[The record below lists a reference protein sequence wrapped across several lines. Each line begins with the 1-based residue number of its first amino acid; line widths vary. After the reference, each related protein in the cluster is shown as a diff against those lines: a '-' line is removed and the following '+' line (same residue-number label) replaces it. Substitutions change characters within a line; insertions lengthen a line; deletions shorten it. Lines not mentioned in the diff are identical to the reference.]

1 MKRICYMLLAAAFLA
16 AGCTKDNCNGPI
28 EELEIGIDNALT
40 KVALGTESNGKFD
53 LLWSDGDEVAVTGD
67 AGSSIFRL
75 KSGAGTTNG
84 VFEYKS
90 GATGQTRI
98 TDVVYPASNA
108 GNVPTTQTYQSG
120 TFDPSALTLAYHNP
134 ASTNGA
140 KILLSSESSILCF
153 QMKGNDKLSNISV
166 AFKNGKTYTLKTLRA
181 PVLDKS
187 KAAPFYVVIP
197 SQKADRLDVTFTS
210 ASGTMHR
217 SLLSKS
223 FISGKVHR
231 FKPLE
236 FRADKKFRIMSYNI
250 GQCTQGGNS
259 STKLIS
265 DVTKELQADV
275 VVMNEV
281 RNIPN
286 DASTIAKNLGW
297 EKYYQSAKLGMGNMI
312 TYNPDKLKTIGNP
325 AYLELKKIEPS
336 DTKYNEDRICLFM
349 EFEDFILL
357 GSHIQKDA
365 FVTHTKLITD
375 KVKAEYAKKGKP
387 IFFCGDMNTRP
398 YAVELKNFTSE
409 WRVLS
414 RTDQA
419 TLYNPDQPDNLICI
433 DYIFLWKGGPDVNVT
448 KTEVCKSV
456 QCGTITDASDHF
468 PIYVDVTVGNSS
480 LPLLEEKVP
489 LGSYNV
495 VAEDY
500 Q

>member
-1 MKRICYMLLAAAFLA
+1 MLLAAAFLA

>member
-1 MKRICYMLLAAAFLA
+1 MLLAAALLA
-16 AGCTKDNCNGPI
+16 TGCTKEDNGGPI
-28 EELEIGIDNALT
+28 EELQIGIDNILT

-67 AGSSIFRL
+67 AGQSVFRL
-75 KSGAGTTNG
+75 KSGAGSTRGT
-84 VFEYKS
+84 FEYKS
-90 GATGQTRI
+90 GARGHNVI
-98 TDVVYPASNA
+98 KDVIFPAANA
-108 GNVPTTQTYQSG
+108 GNVPVTQNYTAG
-120 TFDPSALTLAYHNP
+120 TFDPAAMTLTYHNP
-134 ASTNGA
+134 SGT
-140 KILLSSESSILCF
+140 KEHSVMLECKSSVLCF
-153 QMKGNDKLSNISV
+153 QMKGIDKLSSIAVS
-166 AFKNGKTYTLKTLRA
+166 FKNGKTYTLKTLNA

-187 KAAPFYVVIP
+187 KAAPFYIVVP
-197 SQKADRLDVTFTS
+197 SQMSDRVDVKFTS
-210 ASGTMHR
+210 SSGSMNR
-217 SLLSKS
+217 ILSSKS
-223 FISGKVHR
+223 FEAGKMHR

-236 FRADKKFRIMSYNI
+236 YKADKSFRIMSYNI

-281 RNIPN
+281 RSIPN

-336 DTKYNEDRICLFM
+336 DTKYNENRICLFM

-357 GSHIQKDA
+357 GSHLQKDA
-365 FVTHTKLITD
+365 FTKHTKLITD

-387 IFFCGDMNTRP
+387 VFFCGDMNTRP
-398 YAVELKNFTSE
+398 YAVELKDFTSE

-414 RTDQA
+414 RTDQS
-419 TLYNPDQPDNLICI
+419 TFYNPDQPDNLICI
-433 DYIFLWKGGPDVNVT
+433 DYIFLWKGGSDVWVT
-448 KTEVCKSV
+448 EAKVCKQVS
-456 QCGTITDASDHF
+456 CCTITDASDHF

-480 LPLLEEKVP
+480 LPLLEEKVS

-495 VAEDY
+495 VAENY

>member
-1 MKRICYMLLAAAFLA
+1 MA

-108 GNVPTTQTYQSG
+108 GNVPTAQTYQSG
-120 TFDPSALTLAYHNP
+120 TFDPSALTLAYHNQ

-166 AFKNGKTYTLKTLRA
+166 AFKNGKTYTLKTLNA
-181 PVLDKS
+181 PMLDESKS
-187 KAAPFYVVIP
+187 TLFYIVVP
-197 SQKADRLDVTFTS
+197 SQMSDRVDVKFTS
-210 ASGTMHR
+210 SSGSMNR
-217 SLLSKS
+217 ILSSKS
-223 FISGKVHR
+223 FEAGKMHR

-236 FRADKKFRIMSYNI
+236 YKADKSFRIMSYNI
-250 GQCTQGGNS
+250 AQCAHKLFTS
-259 STKLIS
+259 SPQFTANI
-265 DVTKELQADV
+265 TKELKADV
-275 VVMNEV
+275 AVMNEV
-281 RNIPN
+281 KSSDSKKI
-286 DASTIAKNLGW
+286 ASTNLGW
-297 EKYYQSAKLGMGNMI
+297 QYFYKDGKTGMGNMI
-312 TYNPDKLKTIGNP
+312 TYNQNRLKTVGEPLFLKLDKLVTD
-325 AYLELKKIEPS
+325 YQ
-336 DTKYNEDRICLFM
+336 YNEDRVCLFM

-357 GSHIQKDA
+357 GSHIQTDA

-398 YAVELKNFTSE
+398 FSVELKNFSSE

-419 TLYNPDQPDNLICI
+419 TLYNPGQPDNLICI

-456 QCGTITDASDHF
+456 TCGTITDASDHF
-468 PIYVDVTVGNSS
+468 PIYVDVTIGNSS
-480 LPLLEEKVP
+480 LPLLEEKVS